1 MGTAG
6 RFIERLL
13 VWNVN
18 VRYFSCNEKNDVV
31 SVAKKNYTSDIMKN
45 RNEINAFLGKDTEFE
60 GKLSFKGAVRIDG
73 HLTGEIFTE
82 GTLIVGESAVIK
94 SDIHVSH
101 IIISGEIRGNI
112 KADNRIEIHAPG
124 KVFGNIQAPAVI
136 IEEGVIFE
144 GNCRM
149 QKIDEGEDKKLAVV
163 S

>member
-1 MGTAG
+1 
-6 RFIERLL
+6 
-13 VWNVN
+13 
-18 VRYFSCNEKNDVV
+18 
-31 SVAKKNYTSDIMKN
+31 MKS

-73 HLTGEIFTE
+73 YLTGEIFTE

-101 IIISGEIRGNI
+101 IIISGEVRGNI
-112 KADNRIEIHAPG
+112 KADNRIEINAPG
-124 KVFGNIQAPAVI
+124 KVFGNIQAPVVI
-136 IEEGVIFE
+136 IKEGVIFE

>member
-1 MGTAG
+1 
-6 RFIERLL
+6 
-13 VWNVN
+13 
-18 VRYFSCNEKNDVV
+18 
-31 SVAKKNYTSDIMKN
+31 MKN
-45 RNEINAFLGKDTEFE
+45 KDEINAFLGKDTEFE

-73 HLTGEIFTE
+73 HFKGEIYTE
-82 GTLIVGESAVIK
+82 GTLIVGESAVIN

-101 IIISGEIRGNI
+101 IIVSGEITGNI
-112 KADNRIEIHAPG
+112 MADNRIEIHAPG

-149 QKIDEGEDKKLAVV
+149 QKTGKDEDKKVAVI

>member
-1 MGTAG
+1 MDQT
-6 RFIERLL
+6 RI
-13 VWNVN
+13 
-18 VRYFSCNEKNDVV
+18 C
-31 SVAKKNYTSDIMKN
+31 
-45 RNEINAFLGKDTEFE
+45 LGKDTEFE
-60 GKLSFKGAVRIDG
+60 GKLSFKGTVRIDG
-73 HLTGEIFTE
+73 KFTGEIFSE
-82 GTLIVGESAVIK
+82 GTLSVGETAVIR

-112 KADNRIEIHAPG
+112 IADNRIEIHAPG

-149 QKIDEGEDKKLAVV
+149 QKIDKDQDKKLAVI

>member
-1 MGTAG
+1 
-6 RFIERLL
+6 
-13 VWNVN
+13 
-18 VRYFSCNEKNDVV
+18 
-31 SVAKKNYTSDIMKN
+31 MKN
-45 RNEINAFLGKDTEFE
+45 KDQINAFLGKDTEFE
-60 GKLSFKGAVRIDG
+60 GKLSFKGFVRIDG
-73 HLTGEIFTE
+73 RFTGEIFSE
-82 GTLIVGESAVIK
+82 GTLSVGETAVIR

-112 KADNRIEIHAPG
+112 IADNRIEIHAPG

-149 QKIDEGEDKKLAVV
+149 QKIDKDQDKKLAVI